1 MKITKAL
8 LFSAIFGALTLAG
21 CNREEPV
28 ATYSAP
34 KEPEKPVQTAA
45 AQQGSDLPSGHP
57 PIGQNAGGGQAAGAR
72 AEGSVPQWTVPGD
85 WKPVPASGMRYAAF
99 AITDGAT
106 PVTLTVIPLPP
117 SPVAANVNR
126 WEGELGLPPTKAE
139 EIDKVVKHIDSAGGA
154 HVDMVDLLGP
164 ESPDKPRQR
173 MLAAMA
179 ENQGKTWFFKA
190 VGPAEEVGA
199 QRENFE
205 AFLNSLKFGDAPV
218 VAQQQSQQQQ
228 PPANPHQQQPQQQAG
243 GKSSGLTAWTKPQE
257 WRRDETPRSMRELTF
272 FAGPEGSTSEVI
284 VSRMGGNFGGLLANI
299 NRWRQQVGLEPV
311 NSEKDQPATM
321 LQLGDGAAAMFD
333 MSGPGANGKPLRQIV
348 VMAPRQDGVWF
359 FKILGPSE
367 VVDKQ
372 KAAFDEFLKSVK
384 FAAGS
389 VDR

>member
-1 MKITKAL
+1 MV
-8 LFSAIFGALTLAG
+8 GGMTLVSG
-21 CNREEPV
+21 CNREEAI

-45 AQQGSDLPSGHP
+45 AQEGSDLPTGHP
-57 PIGQNAGGGQAAGAR
+57 SIGQSGNAGGQTASVR
-72 AEGSVPQWTVPGD
+72 PQGSGPQWTVPAA
-85 WKPVPASGMRYAAF
+85 WKQIPASGMRYAAF
-99 AITDGAT
+99 TITEDT
-106 PVTLTVIPLPP
+106 PPVTLTVIPLPA

-139 EIDKVVKHIDSAGGA
+139 EVDKVVTHIDSAGGA
-154 HVDMVDLLGP
+154 HVDMVDLIGP
-164 ESPDKPRQR
+164 ESTDKPRQR
-173 MLAAMA
+173 MLAAMV
-179 ENQGKTWFFKA
+179 ENQGKMWFFKA
-190 VGPAEEVGA
+190 VGPSENVGA

-205 AFLNSLKFGDAPV
+205 AFLKSVKFGEAPA
-218 VAQQQSQQQQ
+218 VAQQQQQQA
-228 PPANPHQQQPQQQAG
+228 PANPPQQQPQQQVQAG
-243 GKSSGLTAWTKPQE
+243 AKTSGLTAWTKPQD

-272 FAGPEGSTSEVI
+272 FAGPDGSTAEVI

-299 NRWRQQVGLEPV
+299 NRWRQQVGLPPV

-321 LQLGDGAAAMFD
+321 MQLGDGAAATFD
-333 MSGPGANGKPLRQIV
+333 MSGPGANNKPLRQIV
-348 VMAPRQDGVWF
+348 AMTPRKDGVWF
-359 FKILGPSE
+359 FKILGPTE